1 MVFLKKT
8 RTGGVSST
16 DALISQT
23 FQIPSGFPENP
34 GCASTSLGS
43 LGQFNVP
50 AKVKGRFYSKRMC
63 N

>member
-1 MVFLKKT
+1 MHSSPRPSKSPQVSQKT
-8 RTGGVSST
+8 QVV
-16 DALISQT
+16 LLHH
-23 FQIPSGFPENP
+23 
-34 GCASTSLGS
+34 LGS